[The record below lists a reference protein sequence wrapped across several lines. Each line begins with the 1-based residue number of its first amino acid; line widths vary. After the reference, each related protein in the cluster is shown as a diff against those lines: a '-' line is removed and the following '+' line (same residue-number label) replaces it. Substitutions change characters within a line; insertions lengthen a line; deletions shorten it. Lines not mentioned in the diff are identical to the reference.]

1 MVEADKKPL
10 PFKEPKRDKEKHNFQ
25 EECEIKRVPLDK
37 HLPDKEVTIS
47 TTLAPEE
54 QQQLLEFLNKNR
66 DVFAWSA
73 SDLCGVSRDIIEHR
87 LDTDPKI
94 KPKKAKASQNV

>member
-1 MVEADKKPL
+1 
-10 PFKEPKRDKEKHNFQ
+10 
-25 EECEIKRVPLDK
+25 LDK

-54 QQQLLEFLNKNR
+54 EQQLLEFLNKNR

-73 SDLCGVSRDIIEHR
+73 SDLCGVSRDIIKHR

-94 KPKKAKASQNV
+94 KPEKQKLRKMSDDKVTVVKAEVQRLLDARVIREVPNLAG